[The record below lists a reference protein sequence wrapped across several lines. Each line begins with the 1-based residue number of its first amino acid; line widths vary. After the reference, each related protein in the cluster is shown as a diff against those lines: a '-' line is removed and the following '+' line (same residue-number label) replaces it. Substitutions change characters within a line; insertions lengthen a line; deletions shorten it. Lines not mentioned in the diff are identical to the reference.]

1 MKRLFG
7 RDERMPYKVLAM
19 VLFQLVSVY
28 LVSGRPWLQVVLLAY
43 CLGGVINHSLM
54 LGERAPSC

>member
-1 MKRLFG
+1 
-7 RDERMPYKVLAM
+7 MPYKVLAM
-19 VLFQLVSVY
+19 VLFQLVSIY